1 MRKGK
6 HEKQGLSKDEDKK
19 KSSKL
24 ALCNSCYSFNFSR
37 YAKCLN

>member
-19 KSSKL
+19 RVASL
-24 ALCNSCYSFNFSR
+24 L
-37 YAKCLN
+37 YATPATLLIFPAMLNV